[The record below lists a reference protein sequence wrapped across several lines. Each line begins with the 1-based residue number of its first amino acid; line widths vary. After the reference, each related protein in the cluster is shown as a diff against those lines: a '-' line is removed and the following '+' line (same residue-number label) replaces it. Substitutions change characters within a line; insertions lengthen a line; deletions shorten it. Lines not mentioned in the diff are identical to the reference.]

1 MNTGLI
7 TLGAILGVIV
17 LVLLYGVAVYNHL
30 IALKNRFINSFA
42 QIDVQ
47 LQRRYDLIPNLVETA
62 KSYMKF
68 EQQTLTQIIE
78 ARNMAKQAE
87 TQVAA
92 KPDDAAAMS
101 ALNTAESGLINS
113 MGKFFALVENYPDLK
128 ANQSMQQLMEELS
141 STENKISFAR
151 QAFNDAVMFYNTY
164 RTQFPP
170 VIVASMFS
178 FDQAKHF
185 EVTDPQAKEAVTVKF
200 D

>member
-1 MNTGLI
+1 MSTGMI
-7 TLGAILGVIV
+7 TLAVIIGVIV
-17 LVLLYGVAVYNHL
+17 IIGFYGVAVYNRL
-30 IALKNRFINSFA
+30 IELKNRFINSFS

-68 EQQTLTQIIE
+68 EQETLTKIIE
-78 ARNMAKQAE
+78 ARNMAKD
-87 TQVAA
+87 AA
-92 KPDDAAAMS
+92 SQAAMS
-101 ALNTAESGLINS
+101 PADSAAMQNLNIAETGLTGS

-128 ANQSMQQLMEELS
+128 ANQNMQQLMEELS

-170 VIVASMFS
+170 VILANLFG
-178 FDQAKHF
+178 FEAAKHF
-185 EVTDPQAKEAVTVKF
+185 EISDERAKNPVQVAF
-200 D
+200 N